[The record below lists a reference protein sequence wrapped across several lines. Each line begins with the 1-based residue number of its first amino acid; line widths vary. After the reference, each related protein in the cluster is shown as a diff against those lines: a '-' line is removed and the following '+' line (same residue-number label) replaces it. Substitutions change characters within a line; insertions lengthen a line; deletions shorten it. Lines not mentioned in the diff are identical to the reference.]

1 MKDWNKYNLCGGW
14 PEYTDITI
22 ASDPPVVCISEWND
36 YMTSTLS
43 SNKVPSLNKLEG
55 KAVGYSCINNGMG
68 IG

>member
-1 MKDWNKYNLCGGW
+1 
-14 PEYTDITI
+14 
-22 ASDPPVVCISEWND
+22 
-36 YMTSTLS
+36 MTSTLS